1 MVLVGG
7 GSMMDHLKWMG
18 LRMCHTM
25 ISLLVDGIKMR
36 GILRL
41 TALYEELNSMNV
53 CVLFQF

>member
-1 MVLVGG
+1 
-7 GSMMDHLKWMG
+7 MMDHLKWMG